1 MGIFAAVFNNKTD
14 MKRKKTAVTIL
25 LNVLFCG
32 VMLWLFTRNSILR
45 PCSDSIYKEALA
57 GLLLLGSLYVN
68 YFLLYPKIYRNRP
81 LIYWLVIVAMAVVLG
96 FVDCRQKDF

>member
-32 VMLWLFTRNSILR
+32 VMLWLFARNSYLR
-45 PCSDSIYKEALA
+45 PFS
-57 GLLLLGSLYVN
+57 GS
-68 YFLLYPKIYRNRP
+68 YF
-81 LIYWLVIVAMAVVLG
+81 
-96 FVDCRQKDF
+96 